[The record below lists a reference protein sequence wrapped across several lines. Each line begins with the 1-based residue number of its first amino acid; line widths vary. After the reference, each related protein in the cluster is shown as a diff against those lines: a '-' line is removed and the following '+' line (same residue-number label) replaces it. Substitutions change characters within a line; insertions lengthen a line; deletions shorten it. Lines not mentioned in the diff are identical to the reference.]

1 MLGVLY
7 IGFCILCG
15 YMICSCFFPKLSE
28 LTKISGEGR
37 RVILLPEYFAKLPAW
52 YLIGTLFVSW
62 LVYLMAYLFQNFDK
76 PLFYGNLVAFLMLV
90 PLLAFFF
97 IRRFKGKGILQK
109 EVLKNTAYKKEISAS
124 LRRFFGGGIN
134 VYWLYTIVAFVF
146 IASLMFLTFRVSDG
160 TLHVGFSVFSDFAPH
175 LGMIRSFSVSNNFPT
190 QYAHFAGEGVRY
202 HFMFQFMVGN
212 LEYLGMRIDYAFNL
226 PSIFGMLSVYLLLFV
241 LAVQLTK
248 SRLCGALTA
257 LLFTFRSS
265 FTVFRYMAEQP
276 KGTVFQVLRDN
287 TEFLSYTQ
295 NENWGLWNLNVY
307 CNQRHLAFSLAVLLL
322 AVLLFF
328 PYVSAM
334 GETLSKEK
342 NRLKQFK
349 LLFFTKTAFGVKD
362 IRLAVGM
369 GFVLGGIAF
378 WNGSVLVAALAMLF
392 FMAAVSEYRLDYL
405 ISALIALALALFQS
419 AFFVDGAAVS
429 PAFYFGFLAQNKT
442 IFGVLLFIVELT
454 GIVLLTSFAGA
465 CLLKGTRR
473 YFLLVAFV
481 PFALAF
487 LLSLTP
493 DIVVNHKWIM
503 LSLMFVS
510 IFSAYLITWLWYR
523 RDWLVRILA
532 LFLVVLLTATGI
544 YDYTIV
550 LKRNRNYLSYALD
563 DPVTEWVAE
572 NATCDD
578 MFLTPY
584 YSLNN
589 VVLGGAMLYYGWPYY
604 AWSAGYDTY
613 ARAEQVKQMYEA
625 GSVAELSALIEQ
637 NNIRYII
644 IDRDCRTSSEYIVRE
659 DVIEAAYE
667 TVFEYGTGDWATR
680 IFDTTKKLKISR

>member
-28 LTKISGEGR
+28 LTKLSGEGR

-52 YLIGTLFVSW
+52 YLLGTLFVSW
-62 LVYLMAYLFQNFDK
+62 LVYFMAYLFQNFDK
-76 PLFYGNLVAFLMLV
+76 PLFYGNLVAVLVLMPVLV
-90 PLLAFFF
+90 FFF
-97 IRRFKGKGILQK
+97 IKRFSGKGIW
-109 EVLKNTAYKKEISAS
+109 KNGLPQGYKKEASAS
-124 LRRFFGGGIN
+124 LRRFFGSGIN
-134 VYWLYTIVAFVF
+134 VYWLYTIAAFAF

-160 TLHVGFSVFSDFAPH
+160 NLNVGFSVFSDFAPH

-241 LAVQLTK
+241 LAVKLTK

-276 KGTVFQVLRDN
+276 KGTVFQALRDN

-307 CNQRHLAFSLAVLLL
+307 CNQRHLAFSLAILLL

-334 GETLSKEK
+334 GETLLKEK
-342 NRLKQFK
+342 NRLKQLK

-419 AFFVDGAAVS
+419 AFFVDGVAVS

-442 IFGVLLFIVELT
+442 VFGVLLFIAELT

-473 YFLLVAFV
+473 YFLFVSFV
-481 PFALAF
+481 PFVLAF
-487 LLSLTP
+487 MLSLTP

-523 RDWLVRILA
+523 RDWLVRLLA

-563 DPVTEWVAE
+563 DPVTEWIAE

-589 VVLGGAMLYYGWPYY
+589 IVLGGAMLYYGWPYY
-604 AWSAGYDTY
+604 AWSAGYDTF
-613 ARAEQVKQMYEA
+613 ARAEQVKKMYEA

-644 IDRDCRTSSEYIVRE
+644 VDRDCRTSSEYVVRE
-659 DVIEAAYE
+659 DIIEAAYE
-667 TVFEYGTGDWATR
+667 TVFEYGTEDWATR
-680 IFDTTKKLKISR
+680 IFDTTKKLKTDR